1 MQNGGKC
8 QISDI
13 CPRSAPCISGPVSS
27 MLEEMRKGAEED
39 AGRVSRHAVQ
49 PDGPQGGP
57 PGPPIRGFCRHRID
71 LLRLFEG
78 EIALAGSSQNG
89 FVLRKHAVST
99 ALLDHVSHELRQEQD

>member
-39 AGRVSRHAVQ
+39 AGRVSRHALHFLLQCFFGQQIHLHVHDIYFS
-49 PDGPQGGP
+49 PHVNTSLSV
-57 PGPPIRGFCRHRID
+57 RMFGFRYCMSSSVPSTISMD
-71 LLRLFEG
+71 APLLIL
-78 EIALAGSSQNG
+78 S
-89 FVLRKHAVST
+89 AV
-99 ALLDHVSHELRQEQD
+99 

>member
-1 MQNGGKC
+1 MPTAVTMGIEPEPFK
-8 QISDI
+8 IL
-13 CPRSAPCISGPVSS
+13 CIPESFVADFPSLA
-27 MLEEMRKGAEED
+27 MEYHA
-39 AGRVSRHAVQ
+39 SRLLQ
-49 PDGPQGGP
+49 P
-57 PGPPIRGFCRHRID
+57 D

>member
-49 PDGPQGGP
+49 PDGPQGGAAWTSNTRVLP
-57 PGPPIRGFCRHRID
+57 
-71 LLRLFEG
+71 
-78 EIALAGSSQNG
+78 SQDPWN
-89 FVLRKHAVST
+89 
-99 ALLDHVSHELRQEQD
+99 